1 MSVVVEGGAVSAAA
15 VGLARMRPR
24 RGRVRREP
32 IDVELIAAE
41 FAEPKKRPEHE
52 IIAALEAEVRRAK
65 QARAAAALPA
75 PAAPVPVAPR
85 ATPAAPAI
93 EAAAPEANLTAPRQ
107 HVITAQQLADP
118 NGPEFPLDQVRAWLE
133 QVKDDL
139 RKVQA
144 RVEFLQFEQ
153 DRLQGQQHLVTELF
167 SATTPA

>member
-15 VGLARMRPR
+15 VGFARMRPR

-32 IDVELIAAE
+32 IDVEQIAAE

-52 IIAALEAEVRRAK
+52 IIAALEAEVRRAT

-75 PAAPVPVAPR
+75 PAIPAE
-85 ATPAAPAI
+85 TPSPAPARPAV
-93 EAAAPEANLTAPRQ
+93 AAESEGNLPAPHRA
-107 HVITAQQLADP
+107 VITPEQLADP
-118 NGPEFPLDQVRAWLE
+118 NGPAFPLDQVRAWLE

-153 DRLQGQQHLVTELF
+153 DRLQGQQNLVTELF
-167 SATTPA
+167 SATTSA

>member
-15 VGLARMRPR
+15 VGFARMRPR

-41 FAEPKKRPEHE
+41 FAETRKRPEHE
-52 IIAALEAEVRRAK
+52 IIAALEAEVRRAHR
-65 QARAAAALPA
+65 ARAAAVAPA
-75 PAAPVPVAPR
+75 PAAPAAPVDPVAPVVPAAAVPVAPPI
-85 ATPAAPAI
+85 ATRPPSGQ
-93 EAAAPEANLTAPRQ
+93 PLT
-107 HVITAQQLADP
+107 LADAID
-118 NGPEFPLDQVRAWLE
+118 GGLPLDQVRAWLE

-153 DRLQGQQHLVTELF
+153 NRLQGQHNLVAELASVAA
-167 SATTPA
+167 SA